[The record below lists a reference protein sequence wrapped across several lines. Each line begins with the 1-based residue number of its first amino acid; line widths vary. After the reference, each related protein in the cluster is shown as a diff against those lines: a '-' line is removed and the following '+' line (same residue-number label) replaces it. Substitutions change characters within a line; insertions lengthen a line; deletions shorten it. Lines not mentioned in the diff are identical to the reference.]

1 MHYIILLLTY
11 LTSVKHLVKNTVNS
25 LPHIRKCID
34 VFLMEF
40 DDLKSVFRLSVLKS
54 SQFCQCIFN
63 LLEIKLRS
71 IPLLTLQEVYFFNS
85 LFYLSIFKIYPLIN
99 EK

>member
-1 MHYIILLLTY
+1 
-11 LTSVKHLVKNTVNS
+11 
-25 LPHIRKCID
+25 
-34 VFLMEF
+34 MEF